1 MAALTWCH
9 DMNLDILGC
18 ERLIIFFKANVG
30 KNVWRSK
37 VS

>member
-1 MAALTWCH
+1 
-9 DMNLDILGC
+9 MNLDTLGY

-30 KNVWRSK
+30 KDAWRSK